1 MEFPDDVHYTAEHEW
16 LRLEDDGLV
25 VVGITDYAQDQL
37 GDIVFV
43 QLPDVSD
50 TVLSKDE
57 KLAEIESVKTVS
69 EVYAPISGKV
79 VKVNK
84 DLVDGPE
91 VINEDPYGYGWLVH
105 MEPSDDDPSAG
116 LMSADEYRDL
126 VSEGD

>member
-43 QLPDVSD
+43 QLPDVAD
-50 TVLSKDE
+50 IVLSKDE
-57 KLAEIESVKTVS
+57 QLAEIESVKTVS

-79 VKVNK
+79 VKVNS
-84 DLVDGPE
+84 DLAEGPE
-91 VINEDPYGYGWLVH
+91 VLNEDPYGYGWLVH
-105 MEPSDDDPSAG
+105 MESSDDDPTAG
-116 LMSADEYRDL
+116 LMSADEYRAL